1 MFKIYDEPL
10 SPKEGACFKI
20 YGERLSPT
28 AGACLR
34 YMKTY
39 GPSLRRVQVPY
50 IEAQKTDPCDS
61 YRFFAIE
68 GQKTIKNTQKT
79 IKNYPKKPRPHPL
92 PATSK
97 EVRDCVCPWPGL
109 SCQPKD

>member
-39 GPSLRRVQVPY
+39 GPSLRPVPVPY
-50 IEAQKTDPCDS
+50 IEAQKT
-61 YRFFAIE
+61 
-68 GQKTIKNTQKT
+68 IKNTQNNLK
-79 IKNYPKKPRPHPL
+79 L
-92 PATSK
+92 
-97 EVRDCVCPWPGL
+97 GL
-109 SCQPKD
+109 SL

>member
-1 MFKIYDEPL
+1 MLKISGEPESPNEGGVFIKIYDEPL

-50 IEAQKTDPCDS
+50 IEAQKTIKNTQPCDS

-68 GQKTIKNTQKT
+68 GQKTIKNT
-79 IKNYPKKPRPHPL
+79 PKK
-92 PATSK
+92 T
-97 EVRDCVCPWPGL
+97 
-109 SCQPKD
+109 